1 MRIKLSRGF
10 KRTVKRLRA
19 NQKKD
24 LDDAVRTIAADPTTG
39 EAKVGD
45 LAGVRVHKF
54 PMAKQRVLL
63 AYTLLAYTWD
73 DDSLVLLALGGHEN
87 YYRGLKRQGD

>member
-1 MRIKLSRGF
+1 MRIKQARGF

-24 LDDAVRTIAADPTTG
+24 LDNAVRTIAADPGLG
-39 EAKVGD
+39 EAKAGD

-63 AYTLLAYTWD
+63 AYTWD
-73 DDSLVLLALGGHEN
+73 GDDLVLLALGSHEN
-87 YYRGLKRQGD
+87 FTRDLKR

>member
-1 MRIKLSRGF
+1 MRIKQAPTF

-24 LDDAVRTIAADPTTG
+24 LDDAIRTIAADPRLG
-39 EAKVGD
+39 EPKAGD

-54 PMAKQRVLL
+54 PMAKQRI
-63 AYTLLAYTWD
+63 LLAYTWD
-73 DDSLVLLALGGHEN
+73 EDTLVLLALGSHEN
-87 YYRGLKRQGD
+87 FYRDLKR